1 MVNSHRC
8 GCSGQTNVDDKPHF
22 CSSVQTALLSLVRV
36 LESEVPIFFVVNLV
50 PGGMLYEAYCMGKL
64 VSGDDM
70 FSGHLTDSRRVRSPL

>member
-1 MVNSHRC
+1 M
-8 GCSGQTNVDDKPHF
+8 
-22 CSSVQTALLSLVRV
+22 